1 MRVLLTTC
9 SYQDTPGPHHA
20 KMAAQGWDLVRE
32 RGPLSEARMLELAG
46 DFDAFLCGDDAITRA
61 VIEKSRPRL
70 QVISK
75 YGIGLDKIDIPA
87 TQQLRVPV
95 LFTPGVNH
103 DTVAEHT
110 FLLLLALAKNFPYAI
125 DGTRAGRWDRMTG
138 SELFAKRIGLIGL
151 GRIGQEVARRAR
163 AFGMQVH
170 GFGNYWPDDFATEFQ
185 ITRHL
190 SLDSLFGSVDII
202 SPHTNLNAQT
212 LHCINA
218 ERLNRLPDGAWIINT
233 GRGELID
240 QAAILAALDSGKLA
254 GYAADVLDQEPPP
267 ADHPLL
273 HHPKVIITPHV
284 GSRTF
289 ESVPRQALKSLTNL
303 INALHGNGECNCA
316 NGVIESTP
324 PPLPPHPNLQS
335 RVIPSDSSGGQGS
348 LLAP

>member
-1 MRVLLTTC
+1 MASQSTTVRILLTTC

-20 KMAAQGWDLVRE
+20 LMDSQGWEIIRE

-46 DFDAFLCGDDAITRA
+46 DFDAFLCGDDGITRA
-61 VIEKSRPRL
+61 VIEKSLPRL
-70 QVISK
+70 KAISK

-87 TQQLRVPV
+87 TKELKVPV

-125 DGTRAGRWDRMTG
+125 DGTRSGRWDRKTG
-138 SELFAKRIGLIGL
+138 SELFAKRLGLIGM
-151 GRIGQEVARRAR
+151 GRIGQEMARRAR
-163 AFGMQVH
+163 AFGMEVH
-170 GFGNYWPDDFATEFQ
+170 GFGNNWPEEIAAEFQ
-185 ITRHL
+185 ITRHH
-190 SLDSLFGSVDII
+190 SLDSLFDAVDII

-218 ERLNRLPDGAWIINT
+218 ERIARLPDGAWIINT

-240 QAAILAALDSGKLA
+240 QAAVIAALDSGKLA
-254 GYAADVLDQEPPP
+254 GYAADVLDEEPPP
-267 ADHPLL
+267 SDHPLL

-289 ESVPRQALKSLTNL
+289 ESVPRQAMKSLTNL
-303 INALHGNGECNCA
+303 INALKGEGECNCA
-316 NGVIESTP
+316 NGVI
-324 PPLPPHPNLQS
+324 
-335 RVIPSDSSGGQGS
+335 
-348 LLAP
+348 

>member
-1 MRVLLTTC
+1 
-9 SYQDTPGPHHA
+9 
-20 KMAAQGWDLVRE
+20 MASQGWEIVRE

-61 VIEKSRPRL
+61 VLEKSLPRL
-70 QVISK
+70 KVISK

-87 TQQLRVPV
+87 TKQHKVPV

-110 FLLLLALAKNFPYAI
+110 FLLLLALAKNFPHAI
-125 DGTRAGRWDRMTG
+125 DATRAGRWDRRTG
-138 SELFAKRIGLIGL
+138 SELFGKRIGLIGM

-163 AFGMQVH
+163 AFGMAVH
-170 GFGNYWPDDFATEFQ
+170 GYGNFWPEEFAIEFQ
-185 ITRHL
+185 ITRHA
-190 SLDSLFGSVDII
+190 SLDSLFEAVHII

-218 ERLNRLPDGAWIINT
+218 QRIARLPDGAWIINT

-240 QAAILAALDSGKLA
+240 QAAIIAALDSGKLA

-267 ADHPLL
+267 ADHLLL
-273 HHPKVIITPHV
+273 HHPQVIITPHI

-289 ESVPRQALKSLTNL
+289 ESVPRQAMKSLTNL
-303 INALHGNGECNCA
+303 IHALRGEGECNCA
-316 NGVIESTP
+316 NGVIGT
-324 PPLPPHPNLQS
+324 
-335 RVIPSDSSGGQGS
+335 
-348 LLAP
+348 